1 MHFFCSCISFIDY
14 PMNLADFDYNLPP
27 ELIAQH
33 PPTVR
38 GESRLLHL
46 DGATNIDRK
55 FAELLQL
62 TRPGDVMVFND
73 TKVINARLFGEKAS
87 GGRVEVLVERVLS
100 AESSATVLVHLRAS
114 KSPKPGSILLFGT
127 ADNRVEARMLR
138 REDDLFVLEFLG
150 KGEPDAYEIIAK
162 IGALPL
168 PPYIIH
174 APDAADIARYQTVY
188 AQHRGSVAA
197 PTAGLHF
204 DDAILA
210 ALRAR
215 GVQLAY
221 ITLHVGAG
229 TFRPV
234 RDDIATH
241 IMHSERYVVNA
252 ETAATINTSKANGG
266 RIICVGTTSMRT
278 LESASIDGKLQAGS
292 TETALFVTPGYT
304 FKLVD
309 CLVTNFHLPKS
320 TLLMLVS
327 AFAGYDEIRA
337 AYAHAI
343 AQKYRF
349 FSYGDAMFLS
359 RKRG

>member
-1 MHFFCSCISFIDY
+1 
-14 PMNLADFDYNLPP
+14 MNLADFDYVLPL

-33 PPTVR
+33 PPSVR
-38 GESRLLHL
+38 GESRLLHV
-46 DGATNIDRK
+46 DGATNIDRQ
-55 FAELLQL
+55 FAELLSL
-62 TRPGDVMVFND
+62 TKPGDVMVFND

-87 GGRVEVLVERVLS
+87 GGRIEALVERVLS

-114 KSPKPGSILLFGT
+114 KSPKPNSMLHFGFGQH
-127 ADNRVEARMLR
+127 RVDARMVR

-150 KGEPDAYEIIAK
+150 ESTPDAYEIIAS

-168 PPYIIH
+168 PPYIAH
-174 APDAADIARYQTVY
+174 TPDAADITRYQTVY

-204 DDAILA
+204 DDAMLA
-210 ALRAR
+210 ALTAR
-215 GVQLAY
+215 GVNLAY
-221 ITLHVGAG
+221 VTLHVGAG

-241 IMHSERYVVNA
+241 IMHSERYVVSV
-252 ETAATINTSKANGG
+252 ETAAVVNSTRANGG

-278 LESASIDGKLQAGS
+278 LESACVDSKLQAGNA
-292 TETALFVTPGYT
+292 ETALFVTPGYQ

-327 AFAGYDEIRA
+327 AFAGQAEIRA

-343 AQKYRF
+343 DQKYRF

-359 RKRG
+359 RKPMPSA